1 MLWVASSVAAALRDG
16 AVHATRALRQAFAG
30 VEREARHVFEGD
42 GFNAPR
48 AEPTF
53 EPTRQLLYHV
63 AHSDGKHAALDALR
77 DTFDLDAHLPTES
90 ELAHARG
97 SLSGRNRA
105 LLDTVAAAIK
115 EDLLRVKDALD
126 LHLRTKQT
134 GVADLHRRW
143 KRWAASPTRWA

>member
-1 MLWVASSVAAALRDG
+1 LP
-16 AVHATRALRQAFAG
+16 ATKALRQAFAG
-30 VEREARHVFEGD
+30 VEREARHIFEGD

-48 AEPTF
+48 GEPTA

-63 AHSDGKHAALDALR
+63 AHNEQAHNALDALR
-77 DTFDLDAHLPTES
+77 DTFDLAAQLPTES

-134 GVADLHRRW
+134 GVPTCSRRW
-143 KRWAASPTRWA
+143 KRSAASPTRSA